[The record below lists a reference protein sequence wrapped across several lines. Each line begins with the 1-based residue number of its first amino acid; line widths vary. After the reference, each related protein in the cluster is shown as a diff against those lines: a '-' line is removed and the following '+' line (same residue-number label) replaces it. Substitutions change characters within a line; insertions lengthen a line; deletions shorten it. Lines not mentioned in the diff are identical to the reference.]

1 MNIHDEDT
9 ALCLYVFN
17 VYKVVQESKLLIGNQ
32 YFMTEAYFT
41 TGTGNKRSHFVFDL
55 PLFFDAERSH
65 FVVINVQTL
74 QVPPCYNA
82 QLISKELN
90 HNSDIIYSH
99 RSSNFSLDFDH

>member
-90 HNSDIIYSH
+90 HNSDIIYI
-99 RSSNFSLDFDH
+99 